1 MILRAKSVW
10 CLLLLLAAT
19 PIASAQVAGFQ
30 AFDAYA
36 SGPATAIF
44 DLTPFA
50 GPELHVIDVNI
61 ALHRNSPSGAVMD
74 NGATGS
80 IILHDRTRGTDVARM
95 TIDSAFLFD
104 AGGGHQGLIVEGV
117 AKVQHDPDVNDNNLP
132 GYTLQLIQGGSPNF
146 LIDVFDPTFVLSYSA
161 TLPTVTITPR

>member
-1 MILRAKSVW
+1 MLSKKVGRSLKEIALTLSESVSPTGRERERKMILRAKSVW

-117 AKVQHDPDVNDNNLP
+117 
-132 GYTLQLIQGGSPNF
+132 
-146 LIDVFDPTFVLSYSA
+146 
-161 TLPTVTITPR
+161 